1 MNVQIPGETINNHG
15 VQHIISDSNNSIKC
29 GLECLFNTQCDFYL
43 YESVNCYL
51 ASYEK
56 TDDTTIV
63 LNSSEILSSQE
74 QSKSP
79 QGPLINGYEA
89 GTS

>member
-1 MNVQIPGETINNHG
+1 MNGPL
-15 VQHIISDSNNSIKC
+15 DSNNSIKC
-29 GLECLFNTQCDFYL
+29 GLECLFNSQCDFYL

-74 QSKSP
+74 LSKSP
-79 QGPLINGYEA
+79 QTGLYTPHLKWKKYQIIPP
-89 GTS
+89 GTLNMF